1 MSDERLANSIDER
14 IGKRVKGRRLELD
27 LSQER
32 LADLVGVTFQQIQKY
47 ENGVNRIAAS
57 RLWDLARA
65 LGVPVSYFYEGL
77 SGPGVGVAEEPSE
90 LVYDMMAT
98 PEGQRLLQIFGAIRS
113 PRLRRRVV
121 EIVRVIAEEEDEGG
135 SESSL
140 ARP

>member
-1 MSDERLANSIDER
+1 MSDERMANAVDEH
-14 IGKRVKGRRLELD
+14 IGKRVKARRLVID
-27 LSQER
+27 LSQEK

-57 RLWDLARA
+57 RLWEMARA
-65 LGVPVSYFYEGL
+65 LGVSVSYFYEGL
-77 SGPGVGVAEEPSE
+77 TASPGVAEDGPPD

-121 EIVRVIAEEEDEGG
+121 ELVRVMAEEDEGP
-135 SESSL
+135 EQ
-140 ARP
+140 P